1 MEELVKKATE
11 LGIENAEA
19 LSPSQLKKAIA
30 KAEKE
35 VVVIPETTQEDTA
48 EIVVPETTQEEIQ
61 EETPESI
68 VPGVSDEDAFMLARQ
83 AEIVSTMS
91 RILGIDDIDTL
102 SLEEVEAILEKYKNG
117 VTINDIPVVDAEELG
132 RTSNSFACKG
142 KEYIFHEDS
151 PAAFRYLG
159 QFRTQEEWMSDE
171 DAMELMVAGN
181 LSFLTLKK

>member
-1 MEELVKKATE
+1 MEELIKKAIE
-11 LGIENAEA
+11 LGITNAEA
-19 LSPSQLKKAIA
+19 LTSKQLEKAIA

-35 VVVIPETTQEDTA
+35 AVVIPETTQE
-48 EIVVPETTQEEIQ
+48 ESQEDAS
-61 EETPESI
+61 ESI
-68 VPGVSDEDAFMLARQ
+68 IPGISDEDAFMLARQ
-83 AEIVSTMS
+83 AEIVSAMS

-117 VTINDIPVVDAEELG
+117 VTVNDIPVVDAEELG
-132 RTSNSFACKG
+132 RSSDSYASKG
-142 KEYIFHEDS
+142 KEYIFHKDA

-171 DAMELMVAGN
+171 DAMELMVAGK